1 MQQVKRAPAEAKLRL
16 ERARARYGFVDVAM
30 RTFKRYSEDDGGPY
44 AAALTYYGFFSIF
57 PMLLFAVSILGY
69 LTFFNPDLRPRLI
82 EASID
87 AVPLMRDVLQPDA
100 LDNIKRQ
107 RQEFA
112 SIALV
117 LALYSGTG
125 AIAALEHALNKIF
138 RIEDEPNFVAK
149 RLRALRWLGLL
160 GGLVVVS
167 TAITALTGLDLSG
180 SAAETDAL
188 WKEALGHAVG
198 AVIGVAIFAT
208 AFRFLPGRSLTW
220 GDVLP
225 GALIAGLAFE
235 ALKLFGTILLESGS
249 ASREATFGAFTLA
262 AGLLVASYLIAQ
274 LTLLAAELNAVLIE
288 RREVRTPLLEN
299 QET

>member
-16 ERARARYGFVDVAM
+16 ERARARYGFVDIAM
-30 RTFKRYSEDDGGPY
+30 RTFRRFSEDDGGSY

-69 LTFFNPDLRPRLI
+69 LTFFNPELRGRLI
-82 EASID
+82 EASVD
-87 AVPLMRDVLQPDA
+87 AVPLMRDVLKPEA
-100 LDNIKRQ
+100 LDNIVQR

-112 SIALV
+112 ATGVV
-117 LALYSGTG
+117 LALYAGVG

-138 RIEDEPNFVAK
+138 RVEHEPNFLAK
-149 RLRALRWLGLL
+149 RLRALRWLALL
-160 GGLVVVS
+160 GGLVLVS
-167 TAITALTGLDLSG
+167 VAITAVTGLDLSG
-180 SAAETDAL
+180 SSAETDAL
-188 WKEALGHAVG
+188 WKEALGHAAG

-208 AFRFLPGRSLTW
+208 AFRFLPARRLTW
-220 GDVLP
+220 ADVLP
-225 GALIAGLAFE
+225 GALVAGIAFE
-235 ALKLFGTILLESGS
+235 LLKLFGTIYLESGS
-249 ASREATFGAFTLA
+249 RSREATFGAFALA

-288 RREVRTPLLEN
+288 RREVRAPLLGN